1 MRSLIVIMALV
12 GITPASTSALLLW
25 SARILEGPTL
35 DEVKTNHSAW
45 VEPVNELP
53 EYKMQGCVLESIAL
67 ANLSAFPATTANIDA
82 SIERRV
88 GG

>member
-25 SARILEGPTL
+25 SARILEGRTL

-67 ANLSAFPATTANIDA
+67 ANLSAFPAITKNIEV
-82 SIERRV
+82 SIKRHGRR
-88 GG
+88 